1 MKRKG
6 WLIIVFI
13 VIIGGVVW
21 LLRPNY
27 IKEGVS
33 LLEQGK
39 YQEAIATFEKQAE
52 KGKELGETFLGQGIA
67 YYELGEYDTCIEKF
81 EKALAEGVV
90 PQKTTYRFIGNAHMK
105 LEQYE
110 AAIEAYELG
119 VHAEGESKAALQE
132 MQFNRIVAYER
143 LAKWK
148 RAKEL
153 MEEYLQQYPN
163 DETAQREAEFLRT
176 R

>member
-13 VIIGGVVW
+13 VIIGGVIW
-21 LLRPNY
+21 LMRPSN
-27 IKEGVS
+27 IKDGVS

-39 YQEAIATFEKQAE
+39 YQEAIATFEKQVK

-81 EKALAEGVV
+81 EKALAEGAL
-90 PQKTTYRFIGNAHMK
+90 PQKTTYRFIGNAHMQ

-110 AAIEAYELG
+110 AAIEAYDLG
-119 VHAEGESKAALQE
+119 IHAEGESKTAMQE

-148 RAKEL
+148 KAKEL
-153 MEEYLQQYPN
+153 MEEYLQQYPD
-163 DETAQREAEFLRT
+163 DEIAQREAEFLKT